1 MVRAGAIGKRVV
13 DELTELG
20 CDVQNGCAD
29 GEVGT
34 AARAAFAGRTLADY
48 YVEGKINCAYKL
60 STVWM
65 KQSDG
70 F

>member
-48 YVEGKINCAYKL
+48 YVEGKINCA
-60 STVWM
+60 
-65 KQSDG
+65 
-70 F
+70 